1 MCPQHDLSLDVDL
14 ALSANLYCPV
24 WDLACANPEENVNP
38 MKILLLS
45 FLLASVPALT
55 AAGDGPSL
63 SGTWQIHNN
72 IAGNESDRACTF
84 VQNGDNLTG
93 SCPSERGEVKLN
105 GQVKGKTV
113 SWSYRS
119 EYEGSPIT
127 VKYEGTLQSETKI
140 TGTVNVAE
148 YGADGDFTATL
159 SK

>member
-1 MCPQHDLSLDVDL
+1 
-14 ALSANLYCPV
+14 
-24 WDLACANPEENVNP
+24 
-38 MKILLLS
+38 MKGESMKTLLLS

-55 AAGDGPSL
+55 HAADAPSL

-93 SCPSERGEVKLN
+93 TCPSDRGEVKLT
-105 GQVKGKTV
+105 GEVKGKKVT
-113 SWSYRS
+113 WSYRS

-127 VKYEGTLQSETKI
+127 VKYDGSLQSDTKI

>member
-1 MCPQHDLSLDVDL
+1 
-14 ALSANLYCPV
+14 
-24 WDLACANPEENVNP
+24 
-38 MKILLLS
+38 MKTVLLS
-45 FLLASVPALT
+45 FLLGSATVLSY
-55 AAGDGPSL
+55 AADAPSL
-63 SGTWQIHNN
+63 SGTWQIHNS

-93 SCPSERGEVKLN
+93 TCPSHRGEVKLT
-105 GQVKGKTV
+105 GEVKGKKVT
-113 SWSYRS
+113 WSYRS

-127 VKYEGTLQSETKI
+127 VKYDGSLQSDTKI

>member
-1 MCPQHDLSLDVDL
+1 
-14 ALSANLYCPV
+14 
-24 WDLACANPEENVNP
+24 
-38 MKILLLS
+38 MKTVLLS
-45 FLLASVPALT
+45 FLVASATALSY
-55 AAGDGPSL
+55 AADAPSL
-63 SGTWQIHNN
+63 SGSWQIHNK

-93 SCPSERGEVKLN
+93 TCPSDRGEVKLT
-105 GQVKGKTV
+105 GEVKGKKVT
-113 SWSYRS
+113 WSYRS

-127 VKYEGTLQSETKI
+127 VKYDGTLQSETKI